1 MGINGIEN
9 KDVIGKAIEQFRNM
23 VDFGVNEAD
32 EQKMREKYDAKIQAK
47 LEAGKRLSAKE
58 MQYLKKY
65 NPVLYIH
72 AKRIEAKRRSV
83 EEQLKH
89 ARSKREVQEIQ
100 DLAIGTISK
109 DDPVRKYMI
118 AAVQETIKAFKETQD
133 YKNLPTVEEEG
144 KKKGSNKIRNDS
156 DGDEEEEK
164 FSITY
169 EAGEGMY
176 QMAFVDDISS
186 VATGVMA
193 IS

>member
-9 KDVIGKAIEQFRNM
+9 KDVIGEAIEQLRNM

-32 EQKMREKYDAKIQAK
+32 EQKIREKYDAKIQAK
-47 LEAGKRLSAKE
+47 LESGKRLSAKE

-65 NPVLYIH
+65 NPVLYAH

-83 EEQLKH
+83 EEQLRH
-89 ARSKREVQEIQ
+89 AKSKQEVCEIQ
-100 DLAIGTISK
+100 DLAIGTINK
-109 DDPVRKYMI
+109 NDPVRKYMI

-133 YKNLPTVEEEG
+133 YKKLPAVEEEG
-144 KKKGSNKIRNDS
+144 KKSGTNKIRNDS
-156 DGDEEEEK
+156 DDEEDEGK

-169 EAGEGMY
+169 EVSEGTY
-176 QMAFVDDISS
+176 QVAFMD
-186 VATGVMA
+186 TGSNAVKGFTA